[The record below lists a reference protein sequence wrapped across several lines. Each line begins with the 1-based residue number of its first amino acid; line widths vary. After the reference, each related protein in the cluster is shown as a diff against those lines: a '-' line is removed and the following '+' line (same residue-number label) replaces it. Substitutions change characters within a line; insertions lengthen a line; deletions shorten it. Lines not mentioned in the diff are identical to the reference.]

1 MPNFIEA
8 TDEKL
13 KIAACA
19 ARREL
24 ARRYYQD
31 YVEYVHRGNYH
42 HYRHTKMICDELQP
56 IADGE
61 QRYIMIEMPPRHGK
75 SMTVTETFPSFF
87 VTKNQDKRVIVA
99 SYSDSLARKF
109 GRRNRDKVVEYGPK
123 LFDVRMSAA
132 NSASNNWSLEGHRGG
147 MIATGIGGSIT
158 GEGADCLIID
168 DPFKNAEE
176 ANSKTIRDKVWDE
189 WESTLSTRLHKGAS
203 VIVIMT
209 RWHEDDIIGR
219 LLEQSPRDWIR
230 LRLPAIAEDADDL
243 LNRKPGEALCSEL
256 GFDEE
261 WAKTKKKEV
270 GSRTWAALFQQR
282 PSPAS
287 GNVFQRHWWK
297 FYVRTQEQ
305 LADIADAKGV
315 ILLPKLFDKLAQ
327 SWDCTFKDTDESD
340 FVVGQVWSKK
350 KADFFLFDQDRGHKN
365 FPTTV
370 NAIRAMTDKWP
381 KARGKYIEDK
391 ANGSAVIQTL
401 QHEISGII
409 PVEPYG
415 GKEARANAVSPVI
428 EAGNVYLPHPS
439 IAPWVNDFIE
449 ECTVFPNGAHD
460 DQVDA
465 MTQAL
470 NQLMGS
476 KSNALDRARKLYGRR

>member
-1 MPNFIEA
+1 MLKTITPEIRKTIA
-8 TDEKL
+8 KQAEKEL
-13 KIAACA
+13 C
-19 ARREL
+19 RRS
-24 ARRYYQD
+24 YYD
-31 YVEYVHRGNYH
+31 YVEHVHHGNYH
-42 HYRHTKMICDELQP
+42 HYRHTKLICDALQP

-87 VTKNQDKRVIVA
+87 IAKNPEKRVIVA

-109 GRRNRDKVVEYGPK
+109 GRRNRDKVFEFGNRW
-123 LFDVRMSAA
+123 FDVQVSLA
-132 NSASNNWSLEGHRGG
+132 NGASNNWSLDKHNGG

-158 GEGADCLIID
+158 GEGADLLIID

-219 LLEQSPRDWIR
+219 LLEQSPRNWVR

-243 LNRKPGEALCSEL
+243 LGRKPGEALCPEL
-256 GFDEE
+256 GYDEE
-261 WAKTKKKEV
+261 WAKTKKQEV

-305 LADIADAKGV
+305 LAEIADAKGV
-315 ILLPKLFDKLAQ
+315 ILLPKLFDKQVQ

-340 FVVGQVWSKK
+340 FVVGQVWAKK

-365 FPTTV
+365 FPDTV

-401 QHEISGII
+401 QHELPGII

-415 GKEARANAVSPVI
+415 GKEARANAVSPVV
-428 EAGNVYLPHPS
+428 ESGNVYLPHPS

-460 DQVDA
+460 DQVDS

-470 NQLMGS
+470 NQLMGK
-476 KSNALDRARKLYGRR
+476 KSNLYDRAKRLYGGRW